1 MINLKKALEKA
12 RQSEY
17 VTFMTYIN
25 YKIVSKCLIFEVIN
39 KAIKYILFFNE
50 TFFFKS
56 YLTFHF
62 HNI

>member
-25 YKIVSKCLIFEVIN
+25 YKTVSKCLIFEVIN

-50 TFFFKS
+50 MFFF
-56 YLTFHF
+56 
-62 HNI
+62 